1 MAFYTN
7 DVQTEIFDA
16 VFDSSKYRSQ
26 FNLTNDKFYMSN
38 LRLLNVG
45 LTAVEN
51 TKRYNLVNGV
61 GAVIKN
67 ITLYSDNTIIDKVVN
82 FSDYSA
88 FQQYNKTNQA
98 NSDVSKLL
106 MRNGLGFVFERA
118 PRTTDTPPPP
128 LAPNSVLIKEA
139 FPNAPHV
146 PSLSRE
152 ETVKG
157 FLNLREC
164 FPILRGDGGLKF
176 LHTGLMKNMK
186 LVIEYMTAG
195 VLVDGATGVVDGT
208 TQPILVADSVADPA
222 AASKFLSEFKSQQW
236 VSSELESVVL
246 PLNVDKDGATIF
258 GTQFR
263 KFRLTGAEGKIV
275 NSLLIQKKGSTAV
288 STLYDSHGS
297 ETMIDEA
304 VQLYVNGAAH
314 LPEQGVVAPMQ
325 RLALLHDSFGVCNA
339 HTCSSDLKMYL
350 PSNFVD
356 NAPNRCGRLDW
367 FGCIVNK
374 RVSSLDLDF
383 SRSIVSGA
391 EARYSQAI
399 TLNVFYG
406 VVKALVKTANGFE
419 VVYV

>member
-7 DVQTEIFDA
+7 NVQTEIFDA

-26 FNLTNDKFYMSN
+26 FNLTNDKLYMSN

-45 LTAVEN
+45 LTAVDN

-61 GAVIKN
+61 GAIVKN
-67 ITLYSDNTIIDKVVN
+67 ITLYSDNTIIDKVIN
-82 FSDYSA
+82 FADYSA

-106 MRNGLGFVFERA
+106 VRHGLGFVYERE
-118 PRTTDTPPPP
+118 PNTTDTPAP
-128 LAPNSVLIKEA
+128 LDPQAITIKEA
-139 FPNAPHV
+139 FPNAPSV
-146 PSLSRE
+146 PKLSRE

-157 FLNLREC
+157 FLNLREV
-164 FPILRGDGGLKF
+164 FPILKGDGGMKF
-176 LHTGLMKNMK
+176 LHTGMLKNLK

-195 VLVDGATGVVDGT
+195 ALVDGSGVVDGT

-246 PLNVDKDGATIF
+246 PATSTV
-258 GTQFR
+258 GTQSQ

-288 STLYDSHGS
+288 SALYDSHGS
-297 ETMIDEA
+297 ETMVDEKI
-304 VQLYVNGAAH
+304 QLYCNGGAH

-325 RLALLHDSFGVCNA
+325 RLALLHDSFGVCNT
-339 HTCSSDLKMYL
+339 HTCASDLKMYT
-350 PSNFVD
+350 PSTFVD
-356 NAPNRCGRLDW
+356 DDNDRCGRLDW

-374 RVSSLDLDF
+374 RVSALDLEY
-383 SRSIVSGA
+383 SRSIVAGA
-391 EARYSQAI
+391 EARYSQAL

-406 VVKALVKTANGFE
+406 VVKALVKTAKGFE

>member
-26 FNLTNDKFYMSN
+26 FNLTNDKLYMSN

-45 LTAVEN
+45 LTAVDN

-118 PRTTDTPPPP
+118 PRTTATPSP

-139 FPNAPHV
+139 FPNAPHI

-176 LHTGLMKNMK
+176 LHTGLLKNMK

-208 TQPILVADSVADPA
+208 TQPILVADSVADPT

-246 PLNVDKDGATIF
+246 PASAVV

-288 STLYDSHGS
+288 STLYDSHAS
-297 ETMIDEA
+297 ETVIDEA

-339 HTCSSDLKMYL
+339 HTCSSDLKMYV
-350 PSNFVD
+350 PTNFVD

>member
-1 MAFYTN
+1 MAFYSN
-7 DVQTEIFDA
+7 NVQTEIFNA

-26 FNLTNDKFYMSN
+26 FNLTNDRLYMSN

-45 LTAVEN
+45 LTASLGS

-67 ITLYSDNTIIDKVVN
+67 ITLYSDNTIIDKVIN

-106 MRNGLGFVFERA
+106 MRNGLGFVYEREPNTTAEPSPTA
-118 PRTTDTPPPP
+118 PQPI
-128 LAPNSVLIKEA
+128 SIKEA
-139 FPNAPHV
+139 FPNAPSV
-146 PSLSRE
+146 PKLLAD
-152 ETVKG
+152 ETVMG
-157 FLNLREC
+157 FLNLRSV
-164 FPILRGDGGLKF
+164 FSILAGEGGMKF
-176 LHTGLMKNMK
+176 LHTGMLKNLK

-195 VLVDGATGVVDGT
+195 TIVDGEGTVNGT
-208 TQPILVADSVADPA
+208 TQPILVADSVVDPTVA
-222 AASKFLSEFKSQQW
+222 AKFLSEFKAQQW

-246 PLNVDKDGATIF
+246 PASVVA
-258 GTQFR
+258 GTQYQ

-288 STLYDSHGS
+288 SALYDSHCS

-304 VQLYVNGAAH
+304 IQLYVNGGAH
-314 LPEQGVVAPMQ
+314 LPEQGVISAMQ
-325 RLALLHDSFGVCNA
+325 RLALLHDSFGVCNT
-339 HTCSSDLKMYL
+339 HTCASDLKMYGAE
-350 PSNFVD
+350 SVVD
-356 NAPNRCGRLDW
+356 DAADRCGRLDW

-374 RVSSLDLDF
+374 RVSALDLAY
-383 SRSIVSGA
+383 SRSIVEGA

-399 TLNVFYG
+399 TLNIFYG
-406 VVKALVKTANGFE
+406 VVKALVKTAKGFE

>member
-7 DVQTEIFDA
+7 NVQTEIFDA

-26 FNLTNDKFYMSN
+26 FNLTNDKLYMSN

-61 GAVIKN
+61 GAIIKN

-82 FSDYSA
+82 FADYSA

-106 MRNGLGFVFERA
+106 TRHGLGFVYEREPNTVDAEA
-118 PRTTDTPPPP
+118 PQEI
-128 LAPNSVLIKEA
+128 LIKET
-139 FPNAPHV
+139 FSNAPHV
-146 PSLSRE
+146 PKLSRE
-152 ETVKG
+152 DTVKG
-157 FLNLREC
+157 FINLMQV
-164 FPILRGDGGLKF
+164 FPILKGQGGMQF
-176 LHTGLMKNMK
+176 LHTSLLKNMK

-195 VLVDGATGVVDGT
+195 ALVDGTGVVDGT
-208 TQPILVADSVADPA
+208 TQPILIADSIADPA
-222 AASKFLSEFKSQQW
+222 VASKFLSDFKQQVW

-246 PLNVDKDGATIF
+246 PATATV
-258 GTQFR
+258 GTQSQ
-263 KFRLTGAEGKIV
+263 KFRLTGAESKFV
-275 NSLLIQKKGSTAV
+275 NSLLIQTKGSTAV

-297 ETMIDEA
+297 ETMIDSQI
-304 VQLYVNGAAH
+304 QLYVNGGAH
-314 LPEQGVVAPMQ
+314 LPEQGVVSSMQ
-325 RLALLHDSFGVCNA
+325 RLSLLHDSFGVSNT
-339 HTCSSDLKMYL
+339 HTCASDLKMYL
-350 PSNFVD
+350 PDAFVD
-356 NAPNRCGRLDW
+356 DDDNRCGRLDW
-367 FGCIVNK
+367 FGCLVNK
-374 RVSSLDLDF
+374 RVNALDLDY
-383 SRSIVSGA
+383 SRSIVAGA

-406 VVKALVKTANGFE
+406 VLKALVKTPKGFE

>member
-1 MAFYTN
+1 MAFYQN
-7 DVQTEIFDA
+7 NVQTEIFDA

-26 FNLTNDKFYMSN
+26 FNLTNDKLYMSN

-45 LTAVEN
+45 LTAVDN

-61 GAVIKN
+61 GSIIKN
-67 ITLYSDNTIIDKVVN
+67 ITLYSDNTIIDKVIN
-82 FSDYSA
+82 FADYSA

-106 MRNGLGFVFERA
+106 VRHGLGFVYERE
-118 PRTTDTPPPP
+118 PNTTDQP
-128 LAPNSVLIKEA
+128 LPLPLQPISIKEA
-139 FPNAPHV
+139 FPNAPSV
-146 PSLSRE
+146 PKLSRE

-157 FLNLREC
+157 FLNLREV
-164 FPILRGDGGLKF
+164 FPILKGDGGMKF
-176 LHTGLMKNMK
+176 LHTGMLKNMK

-195 VLVDGATGVVDGT
+195 ALVDGSGVVDGT

-246 PLNVDKDGATIF
+246 PASLVAGK
-258 GTQFR
+258 QSQ

-275 NSLLIQKKGSTAV
+275 NSLLIQKKGSSAV
-288 STLYDSHGS
+288 SALYDSHGS

-304 VQLYVNGAAH
+304 VQLYVNGGAH

-325 RLALLHDSFGVCNA
+325 RLALLHDSFGVCNT
-339 HTCSSDLKMYL
+339 HTCASDLKMYGAEAIVE
-350 PSNFVD
+350 ND
-356 NAPNRCGRLDW
+356 DDRCGRLDW

-374 RVSSLDLDF
+374 RVSALDLEY
-383 SRSIVSGA
+383 SRSIVGGA
-391 EARYSQAI
+391 QARYNQAL

-406 VVKALVKTANGFE
+406 VVKALVKTAKGFE

>member
-26 FNLTNDKFYMSN
+26 FNLTNDKLYMSN

-45 LTAVEN
+45 LTAVDN

-118 PRTTDTPPPP
+118 PRTTDTPSP

-139 FPNAPHV
+139 FPNSPHV

-152 ETVKG
+152 TSVKG

-246 PLNVDKDGATIF
+246 PASAVVGK
-258 GTQFR
+258 QYQ

-304 VQLYVNGAAH
+304 VQIYVNGAAH
-314 LPEQGVVAPMQ
+314 LAEQGVVAPMQ
-325 RLALLHDSFGVCNA
+325 RLALLHDSFGVLNT
-339 HTCSSDLKMYL
+339 HTCASDLKMYL
-350 PSNFVD
+350 PTNFVD
-356 NAPNRCGRLDW
+356 DAPNRCGRLDW